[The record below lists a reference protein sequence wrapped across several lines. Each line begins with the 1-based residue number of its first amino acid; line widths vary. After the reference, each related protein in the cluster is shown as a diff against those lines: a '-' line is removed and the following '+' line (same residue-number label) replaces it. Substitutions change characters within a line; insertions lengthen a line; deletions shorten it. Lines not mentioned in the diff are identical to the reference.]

1 MIHVDP
7 LHTSETHKTI
17 NNNQT
22 NNQPPSTTDEL
33 HLIILWT
40 PNQCQQAYIEALNTF
55 NVVAVCSHHGY
66 ARKTDKIKYMNAF
79 YQSTR
84 HNTSVDDV
92 RGSVAHV
99 VIFAKIAS
107 MEYGSCAGGA
117 SARGL
122 KTCPP
127 TNPFKNRMRHKPG
140 HCVIHATDGVFET
153 RANMRVLEYEYE
165 HYNALQRPEWESLT
179 HMFHHLNAI
188 NLSYVVSRNHKSHG
202 NIDFMGHDID
212 FMVTDYNATVAALG
226 ALPSS
231 LRATELG
238 GGGVRHTVLIGGK
251 AVDVDVRYVGDRY
264 VDPNWMRDIL
274 RNRVL
279 MNGIFFMEA
288 EDYFYSLLY
297 HVLIQKPQV
306 GLAYKSLLM
315 KMTTNSTVLSRLAG
329 NRSDQCQL
337 LIGFMKDRGYISPK
351 SDDATVGF
359 FPCSRTR

>member
-1 MIHVDP
+1 MWAMFHGAESFNQSISDWDVSNVRDMGGMFMKA
-7 LHTSETHKTI
+7 TSF
-17 NNNQT
+17 
-22 NNQPPSTTDEL
+22 NQPLNGWDTSRVTNMWAMFHVAESF
-33 HLIILWT
+33 
-40 PNQCQQAYIEALNTF
+40 NQSISDWDVSNVRDMGGMFMKATSFNQPLNTSGNKWNVSSVTKMTDMFHGAESF
-55 NVVAVCSHHGY
+55 N
-66 ARKTDKIKYMNAF
+66 
-79 YQSTR
+79 Q
-84 HNTSVDDV
+84 
-92 RGSVAHV
+92 
-99 VIFAKIAS
+99 
-107 MEYGSCAGGA
+107 
-117 SARGL
+117 
-122 KTCPP
+122 P
-127 TNPFKNRMRHKPG
+127 
-140 HCVIHATDGVFET
+140 
-153 RANMRVLEYEYE
+153 
-165 HYNALQRPEWESLT
+165 

-188 NLSYVVSRNHKSHG
+188 NLSYVVSRNHESHG